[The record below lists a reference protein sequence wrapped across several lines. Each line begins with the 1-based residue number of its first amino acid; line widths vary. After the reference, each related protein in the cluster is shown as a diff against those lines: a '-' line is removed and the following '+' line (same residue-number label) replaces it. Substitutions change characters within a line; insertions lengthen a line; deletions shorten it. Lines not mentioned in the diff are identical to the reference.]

1 MDYLTKALADLV
13 FAAEMIR
20 NELSNA
26 NQSQSYQ
33 DLLGI
38 VNGVEDAIEGLED
51 YIRDERNSNGGY

>member
-20 NELSNA
+20 NELPNA

-38 VNGVEDAIEGLED
+38 VNGVEDAIEGLEY